1 MNITIGEHTEP
12 RWAGLREVGFMAG
25 PIVLGMMS
33 HTVMQ
38 FVDTAMVA
46 NWRPEALGAI
56 GSAGLWVYILST
68 FLLGVVGC
76 VSTFVSQCIGR
87 DEKEHCAK
95 YAWQGIYLSFVAGA
109 LSLLLWPLAG
119 PLFRSMPHSE
129 TVTNYEI
136 TYFQVR
142 IFGYLFLAWGAA
154 LAAYFQAI
162 GRPMVPMGIAIF
174 SNILNVGLDYVLIF
188 GIGPFPEWGIYGAAV
203 ATVIGQFVFVAI
215 AQMIFWNARSHREF
229 GTRTAYA
236 FDAHRMREL
245 FRIGWPSGLTFL
257 LEITTW
263 GIFTS
268 WVIGRFGDL
277 ALASHT
283 AALTVMHMSFI
294 LGVGL
299 NHAIAPIVGNWIGKG
314 HPDVAIARTYT
325 ALKIAIA
332 YMTMMGIVFA
342 LFGYDIIYILFGR
355 SHEIAAMGYKLLLLA
370 AVFQAFDAITLVSEG
385 ALRGAG
391 DTRWMAVVMG
401 IASYFGFLPLALL
414 LTWVAGLEVL
424 AEWTGGL
431 EAVGAWV
438 GATVYIIVVSGLMF
452 YRFYCQK
459 WRHMSIFLKTETTP
473 PAEATPTLK
482 PAQESAKD

>member
-1 MNITIGEHTEP
+1 MNITIGKHTEP
-12 RWAGLREVGFMAG
+12 RTAGLREVTFMAG

-33 HTVMQ
+33 HTIMQ
-38 FVDTAMVA
+38 FVDVAMVS
-46 NWRPEALGAI
+46 RLGSEALAAV

-109 LSLLLWPLAG
+109 LALVLWPLAG
-119 PLFRSMPHSE
+119 PLFHSMPHSE
-129 TVTNYEI
+129 AVTNYEI

-142 IFGYLFLAWGAA
+142 LVGYVFLAWGAA

-174 SNILNVGLDYVLIF
+174 TNILNAGLDYVLIF
-188 GIGPFPEWGIYGAAV
+188 GIGPFPEWGVYGAAV
-203 ATVIGQFVFVAI
+203 ATVIGQFAFVAV
-215 AQMIFWNARSHREF
+215 AQTIFLNARSHRDF
-229 GTRTAYA
+229 GTRTA
-236 FDAHRMREL
+236 FGIDWRRMREL

-268 WVIGRFGDL
+268 WVIGKFGDV
-277 ALASHT
+277 ALAAHT

-294 LGVGL
+294 LGIGL

-325 ALKIAIA
+325 AIKIAVV
-332 YMTMMGIVFA
+332 YMTLMGVVFA
-342 LFGYDIIYILFGR
+342 LFGGNIISVAFGQ
-355 SHEIAAMGYKLLLLA
+355 SGDVVSIGYKLLLFA
-370 AVFQAFDAITLVSEG
+370 AVFQAFDAVTIVTAG

-391 DTRWMAVVMG
+391 DTRWMAVMMG
-401 IASYFGFLPLALL
+401 IASYLGFLPLALL
-414 LTWVAGLEVL
+414 LAWVVG
-424 AEWTGGL
+424 W
-431 EAVGAWV
+431 EAVGAWA
-438 GATVYIIVVSGLMF
+438 GATLYIIGVSGLLF
-452 YRFYCQK
+452 YRFRSEK
-459 WRHMSIFLKTETTP
+459 WRDINIFIDPEDVSATAAS
-473 PAEATPTLK
+473 PALQPAREA
-482 PAQESAKD
+482 AKD

>member
-12 RWAGLREVGFMAG
+12 RWAGLREVGFLAG

-33 HTVMQ
+33 HTIMQ
-38 FVDTAMVA
+38 FVDVAMVS
-46 NWRPEALGAI
+46 RLGSEALAAV

-68 FLLGVVGC
+68 FLLGIVGC
-76 VSTFVSQCIGR
+76 VSTFVSQCVGR

-95 YAWQGIYLSFVAGA
+95 YAWQGIYLSLVAGA
-109 LSLLLWPLAG
+109 LSLALWPLAG

-142 IFGYLFLAWGAA
+142 LAGYVFLAWGAS

-174 SNILNVGLDYVLIF
+174 TNILNAALDYVLIF
-188 GIGPFPEWGIYGAAV
+188 GIGPFPEWGVYGAAV
-203 ATVIGQFVFVAI
+203 ATVIGQFAFVAV
-215 AQMIFWNARSHREF
+215 AQTIFLNSRSNRDF
-229 GTRTAYA
+229 ATRSTYA
-236 FDAHRMREL
+236 FDWHRMREL

-257 LEITTW
+257 LEIMTW

-268 WVIGRFGDL
+268 WIIGKSGDI
-277 ALASHT
+277 ALAAHT

-294 LGVGL
+294 LGIGL

-325 ALKIAIA
+325 AIKIAVV
-332 YMTMMGIVFA
+332 YMTFMGIVFA
-342 LFGYDIIYILFGR
+342 VFGGDIIR
-355 SHEIAAMGYKLLLLA
+355 IAFSQSGEVVSIGYKLLLLA
-370 AVFQAFDAITLVSEG
+370 AVFQAFDAVTIVSAG

-391 DTRWMAVVMG
+391 DTRWMAFVMG
-401 IASYFGFLPLALL
+401 IMSYGVFLPLAILL
-414 LTWVAGLEVL
+414 ARVL
-424 AEWTGGL
+424 GW

-438 GATVYIIVVSGLMF
+438 GATIYIIAVSGLIF
-452 YRFYCQK
+452 YRFYSEK
-459 WRHMSIFLKTETTP
+459 WRSINIFLDTETVP
-473 PAEATPTLK
+473 SGATLQ
-482 PAQESAKD
+482 PAQEAAKD